1 MAWHWK
7 TAIGTLSNQ
16 DEFVDDDERRLV
28 RKILKQASVHARK
41 SREGE
46 IFIESTRREGAKIMN
61 KPHLLES
68 SFVLFG

>member
-1 MAWHWK
+1 M
-7 TAIGTLSNQ
+7 
-16 DEFVDDDERRLV
+16 DDDERRLV

-61 KPHLLES
+61 KAHLLES